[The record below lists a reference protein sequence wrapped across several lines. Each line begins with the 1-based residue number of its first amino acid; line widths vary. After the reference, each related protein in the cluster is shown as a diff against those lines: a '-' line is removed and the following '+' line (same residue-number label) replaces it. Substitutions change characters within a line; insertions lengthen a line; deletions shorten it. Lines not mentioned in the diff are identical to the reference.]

1 VARFLLNC
9 RRVSN
14 RDACAAASAGRALP
28 VRTAPLSTT
37 KEKALKFRNALLKAA
52 MAAAVL
58 SIAGA
63 ASAGGTHT
71 IAVSASVTGTCVVN
85 TANSTL
91 AFGALDPGS
100 GGTVNAV
107 WSGGTFRCTNGTA
120 YTITSD
126 DGLWESA
133 AGGANNRMRLSTAT
147 DCSVA
152 TNCVRYTLT
161 KAANGTGSGMTTNI
175 SFAVTGQT
183 GIADYQN
190 AAAGNYADTVT
201 LTVAP

>member
-1 VARFLLNC
+1 
-9 RRVSN
+9 
-14 RDACAAASAGRALP
+14 
-28 VRTAPLSTT
+28 
-37 KEKALKFRNALLKAA
+37 LKLHNSFVKAA
-52 MAAAVL
+52 IAATIFSVT
-58 SIAGA
+58 GA
-63 ASAGGTHT
+63 ALAGGTHT

-91 AFGALDPGS
+91 AFGPLDPGS

-107 WSGGTFRCTNGTA
+107 WSGGTFRCTNGSA

-133 AGGANNRMRLSTAT
+133 AGGANNRMKLSTAT

-183 GIADYQN
+183 VIADYQN
-190 AAAGNYADTVT
+190 AAAGNYADTVI

>member
-1 VARFLLNC
+1 MKT
-9 RRVSN
+9 N
-14 RDACAAASAGRALP
+14 RAILKSA
-28 VRTAPLSTT
+28 V
-37 KEKALKFRNALLKAA
+37 
-52 MAAAVL
+52 AAAVL
-58 SIAGA
+58 SLTGA
-63 ASAGGTHT
+63 ALAGGTHT
-71 IAVSASVTGTCVVN
+71 VAVSANVIGTCVVN

-91 AFGALDPGS
+91 AFGGLDPGS

-107 WSGGTFRCTNGTA
+107 WSGGTFRCTNGSA

-133 AGGANNRMRLSTAT
+133 AGGASNRMKLSTAT

-152 TNCVRYTLT
+152 TNCVRYTLG

-183 GIADYQN
+183 LIADYQN
-190 AAAGNYADTVT
+190 AAVGGYADTVT

>member
-1 VARFLLNC
+1 VLAFESDKPPGIAKLKVATM
-9 RRVSN
+9 N
-14 RDACAAASAGRALP
+14 RTTSLFHTAL
-28 VRTAPLSTT
+28 
-37 KEKALKFRNALLKAA
+37 
-52 MAAAVL
+52 AAAVFAL
-58 SIAGA
+58 AGT

-71 IAVSASVTGTCVVN
+71 IGVSASVTGTCVVN
-85 TANSTL
+85 PGGSTL

-100 GGTVNAV
+100 GGAVSAV

-133 AGGANNRMRLSTAT
+133 AGGANNRMKLSTAT

-152 TNCVRYTLT
+152 TNCVRYTMT

-175 SFAVTGQT
+175 SFGVTGST
-183 GIADYQN
+183 ALVDYQN
-190 AAAGNYADTVT
+190 AAAGSYADTVT